1 MKVKRIIVQL
11 KSTFRSLFFPQVKRE
26 MTPYDSIC
34 FLDNVLEEVC
44 YPTCGK
50 ERMALAREI
59 ALIED
64 LGKQYDFTEWRKGDI
79 DRNELRENVFWELVK
94 ETLPYDD
101 DKIKMGFGGARPRHR
116 VKAESRAMILLGLPA
131 SGKSTVAQTMSDVR
145 GAYIVDSDLAKKK
158 LPEIAFPNGAS
169 WVHEESS
176 DIAISGLNSLQ
187 NYCIAFGYN
196 MVIPKIGA
204 KAGTIEKLYHQ
215 LVEKGYRVSLGLV
228 WLPPEKA
235 LVRAIKRYQSSKR
248 YIPIF
253 KITREYKEHPK
264 EVFDFLKQKL
274 VWESILHLSSDVKK
288 GEPYEIIEIDNDCVW
303 W

>member
-1 MKVKRIIVQL
+1 MKVKKIIVKL
-11 KSTFRSLFFPQVKRE
+11 ESTFRSLFLSPVKRE

-34 FLDNVLEEVC
+34 FLDNVLEEVR
-44 YPTCGK
+44 YPTCHK

-64 LGKQYDFTEWRKGDI
+64 LGKQYNFTEWTQGDTG
-79 DRNELRENVFWELVK
+79 REELRNTVFWELVQK
-94 ETLPYDD
+94 TLPYDD
-101 DKIKMGFGGARPRHR
+101 DLIRMGFGGAKPRHR
-116 VKAESRAMILLGLPA
+116 LKAESRAIILLGLPA

-158 LPEIAFPNGAS
+158 LPEIAFPNGAA

-187 NYCIAFGYN
+187 NYCIAYGYN

-204 KAGTIEKLYHQ
+204 KADSIEKLYQ
-215 LVEKGYRVSLGLV
+215 LLVENEYRVSLGLV
-228 WLPPEKA
+228 WLAPEKA

-253 KITREYKEHPK
+253 KITREYKEYPK
-264 EVFDFLKQKL
+264 EVFDSLKKKL
-274 VWESILHLSSDVKK
+274 DWESVLHLSSDVEK